1 MCICLNTHVSLLN
14 TVFKMKRRE
23 FIQLSAL
30 GSTALLVPGFVRSAA
45 LSKLIAESTADGKKL
60 IVIQMSGGNDG
71 LNTII
76 PYQND
81 IYYKL
86 RPTLAIKKSDVLTLT
101 DELAMHKS
109 LGGLKE
115 LFDKGYVSVINN
127 VGYPNPDLS
136 HFRSMD
142 IWHSASDSDKC
153 LTTGWIGRYL
163 DHQCDGCA
171 KPYSAI
177 EIDDT
182 LSLAMKGYQVKGLAL
197 HDTGLFYK
205 LAKGLDSGTVIDTR
219 NENLNYLY
227 KTLVET
233 EESADYLYEKSK
245 IHATPATYPDDGF
258 AKNLKTIGELIV
270 AGASTSVF
278 YASISGFDTHVNQAG
293 QQERNLTK
301 VSGGIKALVSH
312 LTQAG
317 RMDDV
322 LIMVFSEFGRRVKQN
337 ASNGTDHGK
346 ANNVFIIS
354 SQLKKAGI
362 YNQTPDLEHLDDGD
376 VAYSIDFRSIYAT
389 LMNKWLK
396 ADDAKILGR
405 SFDQLGFI

>member
-1 MCICLNTHVSLLN
+1 
-14 TVFKMKRRE
+14 MKRKE

-30 GSTALLVPGFVRSAA
+30 GSTALLIPGFLKSAA
-45 LSKLIAESTADGKKL
+45 LSSLVTESGAKGKKL

-86 RPTLAIKKSDVLTLT
+86 RPSLALKKNDMLALN
-101 DELAMHKS
+101 DELAMNCAM
-109 LGGLKE
+109 GGLKK
-115 LFDKGYVSVINN
+115 LYDQGYVSILNN

-142 IWHSASDSDKC
+142 IWHSASDSDKYVS
-153 LTTGWIGRYL
+153 TGWLGRYL

-171 KPYSAI
+171 KPYGAI

-205 LAKGLDSGTVIDTR
+205 LAKGQHQEQVTSSHND
-219 NENLNYLY
+219 NLNYLY
-227 KTLVET
+227 KTLAET
-233 EESADYLYEKSK
+233 EESADYLYSKSK
-245 IHATPATYPDDGF
+245 IYKSPTSYPNDGF
-258 AKNLKTIGELIV
+258 AKNLKTIAELIIS
-270 AGASTSVF
+270 GASTSVF
-278 YASISGFDTHVNQAG
+278 YASLSGFDTHVGQLG
-293 QQERNLTK
+293 QQEKNLTR
-301 VSGGIKALVSH
+301 VSDGIEALVADLH
-312 LTQAG
+312 QAG
-317 RMDDV
+317 RLDDV
-322 LIMVFSEFGRRVKQN
+322 LILVFSEFGRRAKQN

-354 SQLKKAGI
+354 SQLKKSGI
-362 YNQTPDLEHLDDGD
+362 YNSSPDLEHLDEGD
-376 VAYSIDFRSIYAT
+376 VAHTIDFRSIYAT
-389 LMNKWLK
+389 ILNQWLK
-396 ADDAKILGR
+396 ANDSSILGR
-405 SFDQLGFI
+405 SFEQLAFL